1 MKMTGYELLKLAFEI
16 DGEQANA
23 FEACLVD
30 WDKAQ
35 TLTDELDMMDADIWR
50 IFFYVGF
57 VPERV
62 LSLVDPAI
70 RQIIERML
78 NLPMLTLDSCSGH
91 IVDGRSDMDRMPYIY
106 MIFKHRSPG
115 HRLISHLERLFQ
127 KSQSIDF
134 SARGGSVQCIGMLGP
149 RLSLDTCLENSI
161 PVYLSWQIK
170 DDKPETLLELWK
182 LVARALDDFDNK
194 GRFNGT
200 IEQFEQHG
208 DYIIYKE
215 WEKQLANLP

>member
-1 MKMTGYELLKLAFEI
+1 M
-16 DGEQANA
+16 
-23 FEACLVD
+23 
-30 WDKAQ
+30 
-35 TLTDELDMMDADIWR
+35 
-50 IFFYVGF
+50 
-57 VPERV
+57 
-62 LSLVDPAI
+62 
-70 RQIIERML
+70 
-78 NLPMLTLDSCSGH
+78 
-91 IVDGRSDMDRMPYIY
+91 
-106 MIFKHRSPG
+106 
-115 HRLISHLERLFQ
+115 
-127 KSQSIDF
+127 
-134 SARGGSVQCIGMLGP
+134 QCIGMLGP